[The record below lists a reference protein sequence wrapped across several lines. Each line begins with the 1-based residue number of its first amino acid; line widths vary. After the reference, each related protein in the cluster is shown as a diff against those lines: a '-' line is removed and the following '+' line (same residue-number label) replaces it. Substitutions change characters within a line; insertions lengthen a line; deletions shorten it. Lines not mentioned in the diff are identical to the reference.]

1 MTEPLASARLRLT
14 ELTPED
20 ADEMS
25 TVLADMALYTF
36 MGGRPPTADELRR
49 TYARLARGHSADGR
63 QEWRN
68 WILRQ
73 RLDERAVGTIQATI
87 VDDGQ
92 AAAIAWTIGVAW
104 QGRGYATEAAR
115 AVVAWLDDRGV
126 ETIEAFVHPDHHAS
140 AAVAAR
146 AGLTASD
153 EFVDGERVW
162 RRQVTQAQPR
172 IAHTDR

>member
-1 MTEPLASARLRLT
+1 MTDPLATPRLLLT

-20 ADEMS
+20 ADEMA
-25 TVLADMALYTF
+25 TVLADEALYAF
-36 MGGRPPTADELRR
+36 IGGRPPTVDELRK
-49 TYARLARGHSADGR
+49 TYARLARGHSADGS

-68 WILRQ
+68 WIVRQ
-73 RLDERAVGTIQATI
+73 RLDNRAVGTVQATI
-87 VDDGQ
+87 IDDGR

-126 ETIEAFVHPDHHAS
+126 GTIDAFVHPGHHAS

-153 EFVDGERVW
+153 ELVDGERAW
-162 RRQVTQAQPR
+162 RRQLTQAQPR
-172 IAHTDR
+172 IPHADR